1 MHFSTIC
8 PLVLFALEYYKKW
21 PHALGGLCQPALS
34 TQSPASQCPWCFNVW
49 LSYNLVMD
57 GFEGGDH

>member
-34 TQSPASQCPWCFNVW
+34 TQSPASQCP
-49 LSYNLVMD
+49 
-57 GFEGGDH
+57 